1 MGKKKKVLVART
13 FDEYNN
19 IIKDITQK
27 NRDNYIF
34 RGQRDIKWD
43 IECGLSR
50 QLKNNLSIDNDIDLK
65 KAMFHYQREMLLRIK
80 RKKYKEYKDLSDI
93 DILAH
98 QQHIGAATI
107 MIDFTK
113 SHLVAL
119 YFACLSIRVEQDGVV
134 FLTDKSDERYRD
146 YDKYKEQYK
155 LNEIGN
161 IWYPASCIYLYD
173 PGQLTGRILSQ
184 CSVLVF
190 NSPVIPKNH
199 FKQIKI
205 WGGGKD
211 KMLEELSSLEINEE
225 KLFND
230 PYGFARANS
239 CNSAINIELLPE
251 EQQSNVQKYNVDKL
265 EKKEENKDYIFYM
278 AIATMNYEI
287 GAYKDAISN
296 LNKAL
301 KLKPDFA
308 EAYNNRGVAK
318 GKMGKYEE
326 AIDDFTKAIE
336 KKPDYAEAYNNR
348 GNDKG
353 NMGKYEEA
361 IADYD
366 KALKLKPDFAE
377 AYNNRGVAKGKM
389 GKYEEAIDD
398 FTKAIEKKPDYAEA
412 YNNRGNA
419 KGKMGKYEEAI
430 DDYDKAL
437 KLKPDYAEAYVS
449 RGASRF
455 FNNDLD
461 GSLSDFNEALKITPD
476 DLRAQ
481 SNKSHVL
488 IHLDRPEES
497 LEIIEKILEKDKEY
511 TLVYSNR
518 AFAYCKLGN
527 KDKADKDIKIARE
540 LAEKKNDTQAI
551 SEIEKVEK
559 FIQDTGCK
567 GESK

>member
-1 MGKKKKVLVART
+1 MGKKKKEFVART
-13 FDEYNN
+13 FDEYKN

-50 QLKNNLSIDNDIDLK
+50 QLKNNLSIDNNIDLK

-80 RKKYKEYKDLSDI
+80 RKKYMEYKDLSDI

-146 YDKYKEQYK
+146 YDDYRDRLELK
-155 LNEIGN
+155 EIGS
-161 IWYPASCIYLYD
+161 IWSPGTCIYLYY
-173 PGQLTGRILSQ
+173 PGQLIGRTDKQ
-184 CSVLVF
+184 ESVLVF
-190 NSPVIPKNH
+190 NTPVIPKKH
-199 FKQIKI
+199 FKQIRI

-301 KLKPDFA
+301 KLKPD
-308 EAYNNRGVAK
+308 
-318 GKMGKYEE
+318 
-326 AIDDFTKAIE
+326 
-336 KKPDYAEAYNNR
+336 YAEAYNNR
-348 GNDKG
+348 GIAKG
-353 NMGKYEEA
+353 NMGEYKEA

-366 KALKLKPDFAE
+366 KALKLKPD
-377 AYNNRGVAKGKM
+377 
-389 GKYEEAIDD
+389 
-398 FTKAIEKKPDYAEA
+398 YAEV
-412 YNNRGNA
+412 YVNRC
-419 KGKMGKYEEAI
+419 
-430 DDYDKAL
+430 
-437 KLKPDYAEAYVS
+437 
-449 RGASRF
+449 
-455 FNNDLD
+455 
-461 GSLSDFNEALKITPD
+461 
-476 DLRAQ
+476 
-481 SNKSHVL
+481 
-488 IHLDRPEES
+488 
-497 LEIIEKILEKDKEY
+497 
-511 TLVYSNR
+511 VY
-518 AFAYCKLGN
+518 YCKLGQ
-527 KDKADKDIKIARE
+527 KEKAEKDIKKARV
-540 LAEKKNDTQAI
+540 LAEQQNNTQAI
-551 SEIEKVEK
+551 STIEKVEK
-559 FIQDTGCK
+559 LIQDTGCK
-567 GESK
+567 ENNN